1 MRTPVIFVGH
11 GSPMN
16 AIETN
21 EFTHSWKELMKWYEA
36 PKAIVFLSAHWST
49 NGETRVWAMQK
60 PDMIYDM
67 YGFPN
72 EMYSLQYPAP
82 GSDSIV
88 KKITTLA
95 PWIHPDATRGFDH
108 GIWSVLMH
116 MYPDANIPVIPVSLD
131 YSMDP
136 KMLFELWRT
145 LRDLRDEGVLIMGS
159 GNIVHNLRAIDWS
172 GNTTYPWA
180 EAFDAKITTLVENR
194 DFDELFRFK
203 EWGDITRL
211 SHPSYDHLLPLFP
224 LLGATYEDESPT
236 FFTPKIVMGN
246 ISMRSIRWA

>member
-1 MRTPVIFVGH
+1 
-11 GSPMN
+11 
-16 AIETN
+16 
-21 EFTHSWKELMKWYEA
+21 
-36 PKAIVFLSAHWST
+36 
-49 NGETRVWAMQK
+49 MQK

-136 KMLFELWRT
+136 KMLFEL
-145 LRDLRDEGVLIMGS
+145 
-159 GNIVHNLRAIDWS
+159 
-172 GNTTYPWA
+172 
-180 EAFDAKITTLVENR
+180 
-194 DFDELFRFK
+194 
-203 EWGDITRL
+203 
-211 SHPSYDHLLPLFP
+211 
-224 LLGATYEDESPT
+224 
-236 FFTPKIVMGN
+236 
-246 ISMRSIRWA
+246 